1 MDETFA
7 IASSLWK
14 RLLSIKAV
22 YFLAL
27 CVLILIAVTNMY
39 DILMI
44 GESRALMIDTGM
56 MMVTIT
62 AMLTVISLAFDIPKE
77 LQTGIASV
85 FLAKPLGR
93 THYLLGKLIGI
104 SWVGVSITSLVSIG
118 FVIIYS
124 VSHGMPSK
132 ELFKALFLIIISII
146 PMASVV
152 LFFSSFLNEAVAATL
167 STAFIWIGYLF
178 GGLNGI
184 TLYDLSIFNMGA
196 EAYYNYE
203 IPTSYLMKGVLSAS
217 LSAITMLCITSFIFN
232 KRDLQ

>member
-14 RLLSIKAV
+14 RLLSVKVV
-22 YFLAL
+22 YFLAI
-27 CVLILIAVTNMY
+27 CAVTLIAITNMY

-56 MMVTIT
+56 MLVTIA

-77 LQTGIASV
+77 LQSGIASV
-85 FLAKPLGR
+85 LLAKPLGR

-104 SWVGVSITSLVSIG
+104 SWVGIFITSLISIG
-118 FVIIYS
+118 FVMIYS
-124 VSHGMPSK
+124 VSHGTPPK
-132 ELFKALFLIIISII
+132 ELVKALFLVVISVV

-152 LFFSSFLNEAVAATL
+152 LFFSSFLNEAVAATI
-167 STAFIWIGYLF
+167 STVFIWIGYLF
-178 GGLNGI
+178 GGLNGM
-184 TLYDLSIFNMGA
+184 TFYDLSIFNMGA

-203 IPTSYLMKGVLSAS
+203 IPASYLMKGVVSALLSAV
-217 LSAITMLCITSFIFN
+217 TMVCITSFIFN